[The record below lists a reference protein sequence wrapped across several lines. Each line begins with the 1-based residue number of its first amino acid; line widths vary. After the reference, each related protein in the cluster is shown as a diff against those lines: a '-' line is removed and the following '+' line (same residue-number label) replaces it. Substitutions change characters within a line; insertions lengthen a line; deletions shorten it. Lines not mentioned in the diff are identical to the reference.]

1 MVVPALAFLF
11 KRVVAERMGTI
22 ILSAFVAHTAWHWM
36 LDRWAVLRQYQF
48 QLPALDLATLA
59 AGMRGLMLLL
69 IVGGAGWG
77 VVELRRRLAGPPT
90 DPAVPPNLAPRTRAD
105 A

>member
-1 MVVPALAFLF
+1 VF
-11 KRVVAERMGTI
+11 KHVVAERMGTI

-36 LDRWAVLRQYQF
+36 LERWTVLREYQF

-69 IVGGAGWG
+69 IVGVAGWG
-77 VVELRRRLAGPPT
+77 VVELRRRLAGPANE
-90 DPAVPPNLAPRTRAD
+90 PAVPPNLAPRTRAD